1 MKTLWITL
9 FCLVGLASVQA
20 QDYLDNGFFWDWEHF
35 DEVTIGS
42 QTYPAFDQPLPSNF
56 WTTSNM
62 GTRTISFSPT
72 CLKTTDAYDAPYACL
87 LQSTSF
93 PFGTAAGSLMAGDYK
108 GGTDPSKAVHMGKPW
123 NGRPERFVG
132 FYKYIPVGNDFCK
145 IEATLTRWN
154 SSSKK
159 QEIVATAA
167 LPTADQTKTV
177 TDYTKFN
184 LFFNYKSTE
193 NPDSIQIIFTSSGDG
208 VNFNGGNGSALY
220 IDHIKIL
227 YQGETGIALNDQTDV
242 RVAAYPNPANNYV
255 YFNLDGLRKDSFPL
269 VLRDLQGR
277 EVLRTNLSQELSKID
292 VSGLEPGI
300 YLYEIN
306 QQEVAVSSGRIVVQ

>member
-1 MKTLWITL
+1 MKTFWNTL
-9 FCLVGLASVQA
+9 LCLVCLSPVYA

-35 DEVTIGS
+35 DEVTVGS

-62 GTRTISFSPT
+62 GTRTIAFSPT

-93 PFGTAAGSLMAGDYK
+93 PFGIAAGSLMAGDYK
-108 GGTDPSKAVHMGKPW
+108 GGTDPAKAVHMGKPW

-132 FYKYIPVGNDFCK
+132 FYKYIPVGNDYCK

-154 SSSKK
+154 SSTKK
-159 QEIVATAA
+159 QEIIATAA

-184 LFFNYKSTE
+184 LFFDYKS
-193 NPDSIQIIFTSSGDG
+193 NDAPDSIQIIFTSSGDG
-208 VNFNGGNGSALY
+208 ANFQGGNGSALY
-220 IDHIKIL
+220 IDHVKIL
-227 YQGETGIALNDQTDV
+227 YAGETGIALNDQTSV
-242 RVAAYPNPANNYV
+242 RVAAYPNPASDFV
-255 YFNLDGLRKDSFPL
+255 YFNIDGLHQEVFPL
-269 VLRDLQGR
+269 VVRDLQGR
-277 EVLRTNLSQELSKID
+277 EVMRTELTRDLSKIE
-292 VSGLEPGI
+292 VSHLDPGI
-300 YLYEIN
+300 YLYEIT
-306 QQEVAVSSGRIVVQ
+306 QQQIPVGSGRIVVQ